1 MPDWLMRDPLNGIVL
16 TIAFFIAMMVGRYL
30 RERRSR
36 ADGILIEPGTRLII
50 SFLLII
56 AVTLMENWY
65 FPAAI
70 SVFCMVI
77 VLRLKVLRDYI
88 KKIIFPF
95 VLASFILA
103 VQSFTYGVNEIDLG
117 TIRLYSEGLERGLLI
132 FSKVFASTSILILLN
147 MTTSESDLLTSM
159 HSLRVPGVI
168 LEMSS
173 FMCRYIKTFSD
184 EGRTL
189 KSAQESRCGFSGSF
203 TNKIK
208 NMASI
213 CGLLI
218 TRAFSRSEEVYRAM
232 LSRGWK
238 PGLQF
243 SSNAM
248 KPHRY
253 ESNNNRRT

>member
-1 MPDWLMRDPLNGIVL
+1 MPDWLTRDPLNGLAL
-16 TIAFFIAMMVGRYL
+16 TIAFFIAMIVGRYL

-36 ADGILIEPGTRLII
+36 ADGRMIEPGTKLIA

-56 AVTLMENWY
+56 AVTLMEHWY

-70 SVFCMVI
+70 SILCIVI
-77 VLRLKVLRDYI
+77 VLRLKVLRDYS
-88 KKIIFPF
+88 KKIIFPL

-103 VQSFTYGVNEIDLG
+103 VQGFTYGVNEIDLG

-132 FSKVFASTSILILLN
+132 FSKVFASTSILIVLII
-147 MTTSESDLLTSM
+147 TTSGNELFESM
-159 HSLRVPGVI
+159 RSLRVPGVI
-168 LEMSS
+168 LEISW

-218 TRAFSRSEEVYRAM
+218 TRAFSRSEEVHRAM

-243 SSNAM
+243 SSGATES
-248 KPHRY
+248 HRY
-253 ESNNNRRT
+253 ESYKNRRA